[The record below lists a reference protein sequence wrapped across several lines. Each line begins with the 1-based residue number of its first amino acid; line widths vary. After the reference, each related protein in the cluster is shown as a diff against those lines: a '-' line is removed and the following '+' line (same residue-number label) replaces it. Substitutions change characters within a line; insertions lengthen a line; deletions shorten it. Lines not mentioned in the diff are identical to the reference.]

1 MFPGASGSSLSVV
14 FRATQSEILNM
25 ATESSGL
32 KTAKRFTGW
41 YIAAAILFIVVGL
54 FAIIEPTVAG
64 LGVALLVGWL
74 LIFGG
79 IAHFISAFQG
89 GGVGRVLWQILAAI
103 VFVIGGLYF
112 VTHPLMALGSLTL
125 LLGAVILVGGIFEII
140 TYFRLQ
146 REQPSGWMLANGIL
160 ALILGGLIWW
170 HWPSSS
176 VWAIGTLVGVNLL
189 FTGVTRLML
198 GVTGRRLIRRVTA

>member
-14 FRATQSEILNM
+14 FRATQSEFLNM